1 MKAGQLIGE
10 KLRFMSNRRLMS
22 ILSFC
27 RARTEGEGSSSAS
40 LVFFAPAIQ
49 IAESSIAA

>member
-27 RARTEGEGSSSAS
+27 RARTEGEESGAS
-40 LVFFAPAIQ
+40 LVFFPPAIQ
-49 IAESSIAA
+49 IDESSIAA